1 MMIESLKSE
10 KKRKKPLYSRERP
23 ATFFTMILSGKIEIF
38 SGRDEVRV
46 EFGAFQ
52 HLGEGCLKVPPDGKC
67 ILYAYMA
74 AQSPD
79 HWLQVPRH
87 PSGHIKDPAM
97 ERLLADEARRHLGSI

>member
-1 MMIESLKSE
+1 MPCFITQSGSSE

-52 HLGEGCLKVPPDGKC
+52 HLGEGCLKVPEGTWKPDFS
-67 ILYAYMA
+67 AYVM
-74 AQSPD
+74 
-79 HWLQVPRH
+79 
-87 PSGHIKDPAM
+87 G
-97 ERLLADEARRHLGSI
+97 EEARVVRVPCSEFFAAVKGSMSEGAEENV